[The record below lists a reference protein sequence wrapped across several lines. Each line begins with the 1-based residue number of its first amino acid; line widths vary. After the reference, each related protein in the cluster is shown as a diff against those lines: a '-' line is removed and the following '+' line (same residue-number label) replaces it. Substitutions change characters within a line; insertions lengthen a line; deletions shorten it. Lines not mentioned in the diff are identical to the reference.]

1 MNRTADIS
9 NNVTVKRNSYLLSL
23 ITIGMLFFVFG
34 FVTWINAILI
44 PYFKIAC
51 ELSNFQSYLVAF
63 AFYISY
69 FIMSVPS
76 SFLLKKVGFKNG
88 MMIGFFIMS
97 AGAFLF
103 VPAAMQ
109 RAYSLFLA
117 GLFVLGFGLTILQ
130 TAANPYITL
139 LGPEERAAQ
148 RFSIMGICNKLA
160 GILAPLLFAAVIL
173 KPSDNLMFTQLAAMS
188 ANARG
193 AVLDELIQRVIVPY
207 SVVGCVL
214 VILGIYVKRSPLPEI
229 NTDGDAKTGAINE
242 DTKTSII
249 GFPHLVL
256 GAVAIFVHVGSQVIA
271 VDTVI
276 NYARSMDIGL
286 LEAKVFPSY
295 TLAATIIGYLLG
307 ISLIPKMMSQL
318 TALRICTVT
327 GIVLTLLIVYSTI
340 RMRLF
345 GYNSDASLWFVVL
358 LGFANSMIWAGIW
371 PLALARLG
379 KFLKLGAS
387 LLIMGLS
394 GNAIFPL
401 LYGYLADINGLK
413 EAYLVLLP
421 CYLYLTFYAFR
432 GYKLKTWA
440 LFKK

>member
-1 MNRTADIS
+1 M
-9 NNVTVKRNSYLLSL
+9 
-23 ITIGMLFFVFG
+23 
-34 FVTWINAILI
+34 
-44 PYFKIAC
+44 
-51 ELSNFQSYLVAF
+51 
-63 AFYISY
+63 
-69 FIMSVPS
+69 
-76 SFLLKKVGFKNG
+76 
-88 MMIGFFIMS
+88 
-97 AGAFLF
+97 
-103 VPAAMQ
+103 
-109 RAYSLFLA
+109 
-117 GLFVLGFGLTILQ
+117 
-130 TAANPYITL
+130 
-139 LGPEERAAQ
+139 
-148 RFSIMGICNKLA
+148 
-160 GILAPLLFAAVIL
+160 
-173 KPSDNLMFTQLAAMS
+173 
-188 ANARG
+188 
-193 AVLDELIQRVIVPY
+193 
-207 SVVGCVL
+207 
-214 VILGIYVKRSPLPEI
+214 ILGICVKRSPLPEI

-286 LEAKVFPSY
+286 MEAKVFPSY

-307 ISLIPKMMSQL
+307 IFLIPKMMSQL

-327 GIVLTLLIVYSTI
+327 GIVLTLLIVYSTV

-371 PLALARLG
+371 PLALSRLG

-401 LYGYLADINGLK
+401 LYGHLADVNGPK